1 MAEENARSLYNP
13 PAFRE
18 DDPEV
23 LYPLLEAMPFATLV
37 SGGAD
42 GPLASHLPMLVTRQA
57 GGAATLRGHLAAA
70 NPHVETLDGAT
81 ALAMFQGPAYYVT
94 PSWYASKREHGR
106 VVPTWNYVAVHVR
119 GRVSVYR
126 DAARLRALVE
136 ALTDHME
143 RRRPAPWGVAD
154 APATFVERMLD
165 QIVGVDLA
173 VTAIEGKFKLGQN
186 RPEADRATLSAGL
199 AAEQP
204 ETHARLSALP
214 VLRPG

>member
-1 MAEENARSLYNP
+1 MADDFDRFLYNP

-42 GPLASHLPMLVTRQA
+42 GPLASHLPLLVARHA
-57 GGAATLRGHLAAA
+57 GGGATLRGHLATA
-70 NPHVETLDGAT
+70 NPHVETLDGAR
-81 ALAMFQGPAYYVT
+81 ALALFQGPAYYVT

-126 DAARLRALVE
+126 DAARLHTLVE
-136 ALTDHME
+136 ALTNHME
-143 RRRPAPWGVAD
+143 RSRQAPWAVAD
-154 APATFVERMLD
+154 APAAFIERMLD
-165 QIVGVDLA
+165 QIVGIDLQ

-186 RPEADRATLSAGL
+186 RPAADRATLSARL
-199 AAEQP
+199 EAEQP
-204 ETHARLSALP
+204 DTYARLSGLP
-214 VLRPG
+214 GWRIG

>member
-1 MAEENARSLYNP
+1 MADESPRHLYNP

-37 SGGAD
+37 SGGPD
-42 GPLASHLPMLVTRQA
+42 GPLASHLPLLVAREA
-57 GGAATLRGHLAAA
+57 DGAAMLRGHLAAA
-70 NPHVETLDGAT
+70 NPHVEALDGAT
-81 ALAMFQGPAYYVT
+81 ALAMFHGPAYYVT

-126 DAARLRALVE
+126 DAARLHALVE

-143 RRRPAPWGVAD
+143 RRRPAPWTVAD
-154 APATFVERMLD
+154 APAAFVERMLD
-165 QIVGVDLA
+165 QIVGIDLA

-199 AAEQP
+199 EAEQP
-204 ETHARLSALP
+204 DTYARLSGLSGLP
-214 VLRPG
+214 PG